1 VSEISRA
8 MDEMRRVDVT
18 GAGRLNERVA
28 IVTGGSSGIGR
39 ATCVALAKEGANLVV
54 LGRNPVH
61 LRETVEEIKRQAKIR
76 PDLLSL
82 ALDVRQERETNEIV
96 RQTLNGFGRIDILVT
111 CAGIL
116 RAQRGALKTLCQTSL
131 EEWDEVLDTNL
142 KGVFFSNRA
151 VLPTMIRQRKGHII
165 NVAST
170 SGLRGLAFD
179 SAYCAS
185 KFGVIGLSEALAG
198 EVCQYGVKVQ
208 AVLPGTI
215 DTPMWSQNGP
225 LPRPRAMLSAERVAD
240 LIVLMLTL
248 PEDTMLVS
256 PVIVPFG
263 VTSKPA
269 WMGNSGSG
277 TA

>member
-1 VSEISRA
+1 
-8 MDEMRRVDVT
+8 MDEMGRVVDI
-18 GAGRLNERVA
+18 ACEGRLSGHVA

-54 LGRNPVH
+54 VGRNPVH
-61 LRETVEEIKRQAKIR
+61 IRETVEEIQRQARILSA
-76 PDLLSL
+76 PLSL
-82 ALDVRQERETNEIV
+82 ALDVRQERETDEII
-96 RQTLNGFGRIDILVT
+96 RQTLNDFGRIDILVT

-116 RAQRGALKTLCQTSL
+116 RAKGGALKTLWQTSL
-131 EEWDEVLDTNL
+131 EEWDEVLNINL
-142 KGVFFSNRA
+142 KGAFFSNRA

-165 NVAST
+165 NVSST

-198 EVCQYGVKVQ
+198 EVCQYGIKVQ
-208 AVLPGTI
+208 VVLPGAI

-225 LPRPRAMLSAERVAD
+225 LPRPREILSAERVAD

-263 VTSKPA
+263 VTRKPA